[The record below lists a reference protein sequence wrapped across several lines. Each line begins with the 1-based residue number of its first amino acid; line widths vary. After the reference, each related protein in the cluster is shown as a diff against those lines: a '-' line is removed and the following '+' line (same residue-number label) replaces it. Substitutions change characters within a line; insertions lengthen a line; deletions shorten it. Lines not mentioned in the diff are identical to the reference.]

1 MIRLLIVEDDT
12 NLSFLI
18 KRTLLK
24 KTAGQESEYIVE
36 IAADGTEG
44 LKAVAIFRP
53 DVIVTDLEMGEGM
66 DGNAMIEQI
75 RASKN
80 DVPIIVLTGK
90 MEFLKQ
96 SGANMYLKKPFNV
109 RQLDL
114 NIRSLLQHKGIGT
127 QSENSYRIGRFKFDT
142 ASRCLEIM
150 EGEGSNTQIRITP
163 TGAKVLEMLCRE
175 MGKCV
180 DRKKIQATIWGDYNN
195 DSISHNL
202 DVQIDK
208 LRRALKADPNVNIEI
223 IKKTGIILN
232 G

>member
-18 KRTLLK
+18 KK
-24 KTAGQESEYIVE
+24 KLEKQGDYMVETAV
-36 IAADGTEG
+36 DGKEG
-44 LKAVAIFRP
+44 LRLITSFRP
-53 DVIVTDLEMGEGM
+53 DIVVSDLEMGDGM
-66 DGNAMIEQI
+66 DGNTMIERI
-75 RASKN
+75 RETKN
-80 DVPIIVLTGK
+80 DIQIIVLTGK

-109 RQLDL
+109 QQLDL
-114 NIRSLLQHKGIGT
+114 NIKSLLQQKGIGT
-127 QSENSYRIGRFKFDT
+127 ESDNSYKIGKFTFDT
-142 ASRCLEIM
+142 SARRLILGDEEI
-150 EGEGSNTQIRITP
+150 RVTP

-175 MGKCV
+175 KGKCV
-180 DRKKIQATIWGDYNN
+180 DRKKIQGTIWGDYDN

-208 LRRALKADPNVNIEI
+208 LRGALKADPDVSIEI
-223 IKKTGIILN
+223 IKKTGIILK

>member
-18 KRTLLK
+18 KRKLEK
-24 KTAGQESEYIVE
+24 QGDYIVE
-36 IAADGTEG
+36 TAIDGREG
-44 LKAVAIFRP
+44 LKAIAAFRP
-53 DVIVTDLEMGEGM
+53 DIVVSDLEMGEGM
-66 DGNAMIEQI
+66 DGNTMIEKI
-75 RASKN
+75 RSASN
-80 DVPIIVLTGK
+80 DIPIIVLTGK

-109 RQLDL
+109 QQLDL
-114 NIRSLLQHKGIGT
+114 NIKSMLQQKGIGT
-127 QSENSYRIGRFKFDT
+127 ESDNTYKIGKFTFDT
-142 ASRCLEIM
+142 SARRLILGDEEI
-150 EGEGSNTQIRITP
+150 RVTP

-180 DRKKIQATIWGDYNN
+180 DRKKIQGTIWGDYDN

-208 LRRALKADPNVNIEI
+208 LRGALKADPDVSIEI
-223 IKKTGIILN
+223 IKKTGIILK

>member
-18 KRTLLK
+18 KRKLEKQGDYTVE
-24 KTAGQESEYIVE
+24 TAV
-36 IAADGTEG
+36 DGKEG
-44 LKAVAIFRP
+44 LKAIASFRP
-53 DVIVTDLEMGEGM
+53 DIIVSDLEMGDGM
-66 DGNAMIEQI
+66 DGNTMIEKI
-75 RASKN
+75 RTANN
-80 DVPIIVLTGK
+80 DIPIIVLTGK

-109 RQLDL
+109 QQLDL
-114 NIRSLLQHKGIGT
+114 NIKSLLQQKGIGT
-127 QSENSYRIGRFKFDT
+127 QSENTYKIGKFTFDT
-142 ASRCLEIM
+142 SARRLILGDEEI
-150 EGEGSNTQIRITP
+150 RVTP

-180 DRKKIQATIWGDYNN
+180 DRKKIQGTIWGDYDNE
-195 DSISHNL
+195 SISHNL

-208 LRRALKADPNVNIEI
+208 LRGALKADPDVSIEI
-223 IKKTGIILN
+223 IKKTGIILK

>member
-18 KRTLLK
+18 KRKLEKQGDYTVE
-24 KTAGQESEYIVE
+24 TAV
-36 IAADGTEG
+36 DGKEG
-44 LKAVAIFRP
+44 LKAIAAFRP
-53 DVIVTDLEMGEGM
+53 DIIVSDLEMGDGM
-66 DGNAMIEQI
+66 DGNTMIEKI
-75 RASKN
+75 RTANN
-80 DVPIIVLTGK
+80 DIPIIVLTGK

-109 RQLDL
+109 QQLDL
-114 NIRSLLQHKGIGT
+114 NIKSLLQQKGIGT
-127 QSENSYRIGRFKFDT
+127 QSENTYKIGKFTFDT
-142 ASRCLEIM
+142 SARRLILGDEEI
-150 EGEGSNTQIRITP
+150 RVTP

-180 DRKKIQATIWGDYNN
+180 DRKKIQGTIWGDYDN

-208 LRRALKADPNVNIEI
+208 LRGALKPDPSVSIEI
-223 IKKTGIILN
+223 IKKTGIILK

>member
-18 KRTLLK
+18 KRKLEK
-24 KTAGQESEYIVE
+24 QGDYIVE
-36 IAADGTEG
+36 TAIDGREG
-44 LKAVAIFRP
+44 LKAIAAFRP
-53 DVIVTDLEMGEGM
+53 DIVVSDLEMGDGM
-66 DGNAMIEQI
+66 DGNTMIERI
-75 RASKN
+75 RETKN
-80 DVPIIVLTGK
+80 DIPIIVLTGK

-109 RQLDL
+109 QQLDL
-114 NIRSLLQHKGIGT
+114 NIKSMLQQKGIGT
-127 QSENSYRIGRFKFDT
+127 ESDNTYKIGKFTFDT
-142 ASRCLEIM
+142 SARRLLLGDEEI
-150 EGEGSNTQIRITP
+150 RVTP

-175 MGKCV
+175 KGKCV
-180 DRKKIQATIWGDYNN
+180 DRKKIQGTIWGDYDN

-208 LRRALKADPNVNIEI
+208 LRGALKADPDVSIEI
-223 IKKTGIILN
+223 IKKTGIILK

>member
-18 KRTLLK
+18 KRKLEK
-24 KTAGQESEYIVE
+24 QGDYIVE
-36 IAADGTEG
+36 TAIDGREG
-44 LKAVAIFRP
+44 LKAIAAFRP
-53 DVIVTDLEMGEGM
+53 DIVVSDLEMGDGM
-66 DGNAMIEQI
+66 DGNTMIERI
-75 RASKN
+75 RETKN
-80 DVPIIVLTGK
+80 DIPIIVLTGK

-109 RQLDL
+109 QQLDL
-114 NIRSLLQHKGIGT
+114 NIKSMLQQKGIGT
-127 QSENSYRIGRFKFDT
+127 ESDNTYKIGKFTFDT
-142 ASRCLEIM
+142 SARRLILCDEEI
-150 EGEGSNTQIRITP
+150 RVTP

-180 DRKKIQATIWGDYNN
+180 DRKKIQGTIWGDYDN

-208 LRRALKADPNVNIEI
+208 LRGALKADPDVSIEI
-223 IKKTGIILN
+223 IKKTGIILK

>member
-1 MIRLLIVEDDT
+1 MIRLLIVEDDP

-18 KRTLLK
+18 KRKLEK
-24 KTAGQESEYIVE
+24 QGDYIVE
-36 IAADGTEG
+36 TAIDGREG
-44 LKAVAIFRP
+44 LKAIAAFRP
-53 DVIVTDLEMGEGM
+53 DIVVSDLEMGDGM
-66 DGNAMIEQI
+66 DGNTMIERI
-75 RASKN
+75 RETKN
-80 DVPIIVLTGK
+80 DIPIIVLTGK

-109 RQLDL
+109 QQLDL
-114 NIRSLLQHKGIGT
+114 NIKSMLQQKGIGT
-127 QSENSYRIGRFKFDT
+127 ESDNTYKIGKFTFDT
-142 ASRCLEIM
+142 SARRLILGDEEI
-150 EGEGSNTQIRITP
+150 RVTP

-180 DRKKIQATIWGDYNN
+180 DRKKIQGTIWGDYDN

-208 LRRALKADPNVNIEI
+208 LRGALKADPDVSIEI
-223 IKKTGIILN
+223 IKKTGIILK

>member
-18 KRTLLK
+18 KK
-24 KTAGQESEYIVE
+24 KLEKQGDYIVE
-36 IAADGTEG
+36 TAIDGKEG
-44 LKAVAIFRP
+44 LKAIAAFRP
-53 DVIVTDLEMGEGM
+53 DIVVSDLEMGDGM
-66 DGNAMIEQI
+66 DGNTMIEKI
-75 RASKN
+75 RETKN
-80 DVPIIVLTGK
+80 DIPVIVLTGK

-109 RQLDL
+109 QQLDL
-114 NIRSLLQHKGIGT
+114 NIKSMLQQKGIGT
-127 QSENSYRIGRFKFDT
+127 ESDNTYKIGKFTFDT
-142 ASRCLEIM
+142 SARRLLLGGEEI
-150 EGEGSNTQIRITP
+150 RVTP

-180 DRKKIQATIWGDYNN
+180 DRKKIQGTIWGDYDNE
-195 DSISHNL
+195 SISHNL

-208 LRRALKADPNVNIEI
+208 LRGALKADPDVSIEI
-223 IKKTGIILN
+223 IKKTGIILK

>member
-12 NLSFLI
+12 NLSLLI
-18 KRTLLK
+18 KRKLEK
-24 KTAGQESEYIVE
+24 QGDYIVE
-36 IAADGTEG
+36 TAVDGKEG
-44 LKAVAIFRP
+44 LKAIAAFRP
-53 DVIVTDLEMGEGM
+53 DIVVSDLEMGDGM
-66 DGNAMIEQI
+66 DGNTMIEKI
-75 RASKN
+75 RETKN
-80 DVPIIVLTGK
+80 DIPIIVLTGK

-109 RQLDL
+109 QQLDL
-114 NIRSLLQHKGIGT
+114 NIKSLLQQKGIGT
-127 QSENSYRIGRFKFDT
+127 QSENTYNIGKFTFDT
-142 ASRCLEIM
+142 SARRLILGDEEI
-150 EGEGSNTQIRITP
+150 RVTP

-180 DRKKIQATIWGDYNN
+180 DRKKIQGTIWGDYDN

-208 LRRALKADPNVNIEI
+208 LRGALKADPDVSIEI
-223 IKKTGIILN
+223 IKKTGIILK

>member
-18 KRTLLK
+18 KK
-24 KTAGQESEYIVE
+24 KLEKQGDYIVE
-36 IAADGTEG
+36 TAIDGKEG
-44 LKAVAIFRP
+44 LKAIAAFRP
-53 DVIVTDLEMGEGM
+53 DIVVSDLEMGDGM
-66 DGNAMIEQI
+66 DGNTMIEKI
-75 RASKN
+75 RETKN
-80 DVPIIVLTGK
+80 DIPVIVLTGK

-109 RQLDL
+109 QQLDL
-114 NIRSLLQHKGIGT
+114 NIKSMLQQKGIGT
-127 QSENSYRIGRFKFDT
+127 ESDNTYKIGKFTFDT
-142 ASRCLEIM
+142 SARRLLLDGEEI
-150 EGEGSNTQIRITP
+150 RVTP

-180 DRKKIQATIWGDYNN
+180 DRKKIQGTIWGDYDNE
-195 DSISHNL
+195 SISHNL

-208 LRRALKADPNVNIEI
+208 LRGALKADPDVSIEI
-223 IKKTGIILN
+223 IKKTGIILK

>member
-18 KRTLLK
+18 KRKLEK
-24 KTAGQESEYIVE
+24 QGDYIVE
-36 IAADGTEG
+36 TAVDGKEG
-44 LKAVAIFRP
+44 LKAIASFRP
-53 DVIVTDLEMGEGM
+53 DIVVSDLEMGDGM
-66 DGNAMIEQI
+66 DGNTMIERI
-75 RASKN
+75 RTANN
-80 DVPIIVLTGK
+80 DIPIIVLTGK

-109 RQLDL
+109 QQLDL
-114 NIRSLLQHKGIGT
+114 NIKSLLQQKGIGT
-127 QSENSYRIGRFKFDT
+127 QSENTYKIGKFTFDT
-142 ASRCLEIM
+142 SARRLILGDEEI
-150 EGEGSNTQIRITP
+150 RVTP

-180 DRKKIQATIWGDYNN
+180 DRKKIQGTIWGDYDNE
-195 DSISHNL
+195 SISHNL

-208 LRRALKADPNVNIEI
+208 LRGALKADQNVSIEI
-223 IKKTGIILN
+223 IKKTGIILK

>member
-18 KRTLLK
+18 KRKLEK
-24 KTAGQESEYIVE
+24 QGDYIVE
-36 IAADGTEG
+36 TAIDGREG
-44 LKAVAIFRP
+44 LKAIAAFRP
-53 DVIVTDLEMGEGM
+53 DIVVSDLEMGDGM
-66 DGNAMIEQI
+66 DGNTMIERI
-75 RASKN
+75 RETKN
-80 DVPIIVLTGK
+80 DIPIIVLTGK

-109 RQLDL
+109 QQLDL
-114 NIRSLLQHKGIGT
+114 NIKSMLQQKGIGT
-127 QSENSYRIGRFKFDT
+127 ESDNTYKIGKFTFDT
-142 ASRCLEIM
+142 SARRLILGDEEI
-150 EGEGSNTQIRITP
+150 RVTP

-180 DRKKIQATIWGDYNN
+180 DRKKIQGTIWGDYDNE
-195 DSISHNL
+195 SISHNL

-208 LRRALKADPNVNIEI
+208 LRGALKADPDVSIEI
-223 IKKTGIILN
+223 IKKTGIILK

>member
-1 MIRLLIVEDDT
+1 MIRLLSVEDDT

-18 KRTLLK
+18 KRKLEK
-24 KTAGQESEYIVE
+24 QGDYIVE
-36 IAADGTEG
+36 TAIDGREG
-44 LKAVAIFRP
+44 LKAIAAFRP
-53 DVIVTDLEMGEGM
+53 DIVVSDLEMGDGM
-66 DGNAMIEQI
+66 DGNTMIERI
-75 RASKN
+75 RETKN
-80 DVPIIVLTGK
+80 DIPIIVLTGK

-109 RQLDL
+109 QQLDL
-114 NIRSLLQHKGIGT
+114 NIKSMLQQKGIGT
-127 QSENSYRIGRFKFDT
+127 ESDNTYKIGKFTFDT
-142 ASRCLEIM
+142 SARRLILGDEEI
-150 EGEGSNTQIRITP
+150 RVTP

-180 DRKKIQATIWGDYNN
+180 DRKKIQGTIWGDYDN

-208 LRRALKADPNVNIEI
+208 LRGALKADPDVSIEI
-223 IKKTGIILN
+223 IKKTGIILK

>member
-18 KRTLLK
+18 KRKLEKQGDYTVE
-24 KTAGQESEYIVE
+24 TAV
-36 IAADGTEG
+36 DGKEG
-44 LKAVAIFRP
+44 LKAIAAFRP
-53 DVIVTDLEMGEGM
+53 DIVVSDLEMGDGM
-66 DGNAMIEQI
+66 DGNTMIEKI
-75 RASKN
+75 RTANN
-80 DVPIIVLTGK
+80 DIPIIVLTGK

-109 RQLDL
+109 QQLDL
-114 NIRSLLQHKGIGT
+114 NIKSLLQQKGIGT
-127 QSENSYRIGRFKFDT
+127 QSENTYKIGKFTFDT
-142 ASRCLEIM
+142 SARRLILGDEEI
-150 EGEGSNTQIRITP
+150 RVTP

-180 DRKKIQATIWGDYNN
+180 DRKKIQGTIWGDYDN

-208 LRRALKADPNVNIEI
+208 LRGALKADPDVSIEI
-223 IKKTGIILN
+223 IKKTGIILK

>member
-18 KRTLLK
+18 KK
-24 KTAGQESEYIVE
+24 KLEKQGDYMVETAV
-36 IAADGTEG
+36 DGKEG
-44 LKAVAIFRP
+44 LRLITSFRP
-53 DVIVTDLEMGEGM
+53 DIVVSDLEMGDGM
-66 DGNAMIEQI
+66 DGNTMIERI
-75 RASKN
+75 RETKN
-80 DVPIIVLTGK
+80 DIPIIVLTGK

-109 RQLDL
+109 QQLDL
-114 NIRSLLQHKGIGT
+114 NIKSLLQQKGIGT
-127 QSENSYRIGRFKFDT
+127 ESNNSYKIGKFTFDT
-142 ASRCLEIM
+142 SARRLILGDEEI
-150 EGEGSNTQIRITP
+150 RVTP

-180 DRKKIQATIWGDYNN
+180 DRKKIQGTIWGDYDN

-208 LRRALKADPNVNIEI
+208 LRGALKADPDVSIEI
-223 IKKTGIILN
+223 IKKTGIILK

>member
-18 KRTLLK
+18 KRKLEK
-24 KTAGQESEYIVE
+24 QGDYIVE
-36 IAADGTEG
+36 TAIDGREG
-44 LKAVAIFRP
+44 LKAIAAFRP
-53 DVIVTDLEMGEGM
+53 DIVVSDLEMGDGM
-66 DGNAMIEQI
+66 DGNTMIEKI
-75 RASKN
+75 RETKN
-80 DVPIIVLTGK
+80 DIPIIVLTGK

-109 RQLDL
+109 QQLDL
-114 NIRSLLQHKGIGT
+114 NIKSMLQQKGIGT
-127 QSENSYRIGRFKFDT
+127 ESDNTYKIGKFTFDT
-142 ASRCLEIM
+142 SARRLLLDGEEI
-150 EGEGSNTQIRITP
+150 RVTP

-180 DRKKIQATIWGDYNN
+180 DRKKIQGTIWGDYDNE
-195 DSISHNL
+195 SISHNL

-208 LRRALKADPNVNIEI
+208 LRGALKADPDVSIEI
-223 IKKTGIILN
+223 IKKTGIILK

>member
-18 KRTLLK
+18 KK
-24 KTAGQESEYIVE
+24 KLEKQGDYIVE
-36 IAADGTEG
+36 TAVDGKEG
-44 LKAVAIFRP
+44 LRAITAFRP
-53 DVIVTDLEMGEGM
+53 DIVVSDLEMGDGM
-66 DGNAMIEQI
+66 DGNTMIERI
-75 RASKN
+75 RESKN
-80 DVPIIVLTGK
+80 EIPIIVLTGK

-109 RQLDL
+109 QQLDL
-114 NIRSLLQHKGIGT
+114 NIKSLLQQKGIGT
-127 QSENSYRIGRFKFDT
+127 QSDNSYRIGKFTFDT
-142 ASRCLEIM
+142 SARRLILGDEEI
-150 EGEGSNTQIRITP
+150 RVTP

-180 DRKKIQATIWGDYNN
+180 DRKKIQGTIWGDYDN

-208 LRRALKADPNVNIEI
+208 LRGALKADPSVSIEI
-223 IKKTGIILN
+223 IKKTGIILK

>member
-18 KRTLLK
+18 KRKLEK
-24 KTAGQESEYIVE
+24 QGDYIVE
-36 IAADGTEG
+36 TAIDGKEG
-44 LKAVAIFRP
+44 LKAIAAFRP
-53 DVIVTDLEMGEGM
+53 DIVVSDLEMGDGM
-66 DGNAMIEQI
+66 DGNTMIERI
-75 RASKN
+75 RETKN
-80 DVPIIVLTGK
+80 DIPIIVLTGK

-109 RQLDL
+109 QQLDL
-114 NIRSLLQHKGIGT
+114 NIKSMLQQKGIGT
-127 QSENSYRIGRFKFDT
+127 ESDNTYKIGKFTFDT
-142 ASRCLEIM
+142 SARRLILGDEEI
-150 EGEGSNTQIRITP
+150 RVTP

-180 DRKKIQATIWGDYNN
+180 DRKKIQGTIWGDYDN

-208 LRRALKADPNVNIEI
+208 LRGALKADPDVSIEI
-223 IKKTGIILN
+223 IKKTGIILK

>member
-18 KRTLLK
+18 KRKLEKQGDYTVE
-24 KTAGQESEYIVE
+24 TAV
-36 IAADGTEG
+36 DGKEG
-44 LKAVAIFRP
+44 LKAIAAFRP
-53 DVIVTDLEMGEGM
+53 DIIVSDLEMGDGM
-66 DGNAMIEQI
+66 DGNTMIEKI
-75 RASKN
+75 RETKN
-80 DVPIIVLTGK
+80 DIPIIVLTGK

-109 RQLDL
+109 QQLDL
-114 NIRSLLQHKGIGT
+114 NIKSLLQQKGIGT
-127 QSENSYRIGRFKFDT
+127 QSENTYRIGRFTFDT
-142 ASRCLEIM
+142 SARRLILGDEEI
-150 EGEGSNTQIRITP
+150 RVTP

-180 DRKKIQATIWGDYNN
+180 DRKKIQGTIWGDYDN

-208 LRRALKADPNVNIEI
+208 LRGALKADPDVSIEI
-223 IKKTGIILN
+223 IKKTGIILK

>member
-18 KRTLLK
+18 KK
-24 KTAGQESEYIVE
+24 KLEKQGDYMVETAV
-36 IAADGTEG
+36 DGKEG
-44 LKAVAIFRP
+44 LRLITSFRP
-53 DVIVTDLEMGEGM
+53 DIVVSDLEMGDGM
-66 DGNAMIEQI
+66 DGNTMIERI
-75 RASKN
+75 RETKN
-80 DVPIIVLTGK
+80 DIPIIVLTGK

-109 RQLDL
+109 QQLDL
-114 NIRSLLQHKGIGT
+114 NIKSLLQQKGIGT
-127 QSENSYRIGRFKFDT
+127 ESDNSYKIGKFTFDT
-142 ASRCLEIM
+142 SARRLILGDEEI
-150 EGEGSNTQIRITP
+150 RVTP

-180 DRKKIQATIWGDYNN
+180 DRKKIQGTIWGDYDN

-208 LRRALKADPNVNIEI
+208 LRGALKADPNVSIEI
-223 IKKTGIILN
+223 IKKTGIILK

>member
-18 KRTLLK
+18 KK
-24 KTAGQESEYIVE
+24 KLEKQGDYMVETAV
-36 IAADGTEG
+36 DGKEG
-44 LKAVAIFRP
+44 LRLITSFRP
-53 DVIVTDLEMGEGM
+53 DIVVSDLEMGDGM
-66 DGNAMIEQI
+66 DGNTMIERI
-75 RASKN
+75 RETKN
-80 DVPIIVLTGK
+80 DIPIIVLTGK

-109 RQLDL
+109 QQLDL
-114 NIRSLLQHKGIGT
+114 NIKSLLQQKGIGT
-127 QSENSYRIGRFKFDT
+127 ESDNSYKIGKFTFDT
-142 ASRCLEIM
+142 SARRLILGDEEI
-150 EGEGSNTQIRITP
+150 RVTP

-180 DRKKIQATIWGDYNN
+180 DRKKIQGTIWGDYDN

-208 LRRALKADPNVNIEI
+208 LRGALKADPAVSIEI
-223 IKKTGIILN
+223 IKKTGIILK

>member
-18 KRTLLK
+18 KRKLEKQGDYTVE
-24 KTAGQESEYIVE
+24 TAV
-36 IAADGTEG
+36 DGKEG
-44 LKAVAIFRP
+44 LKAIASFRP
-53 DVIVTDLEMGEGM
+53 DIIVSDLEMGDGM
-66 DGNAMIEQI
+66 DGNTMIEKI
-75 RASKN
+75 RTANN
-80 DVPIIVLTGK
+80 DIPIIVLTGK

-109 RQLDL
+109 QQLDL
-114 NIRSLLQHKGIGT
+114 NIKSLLQQKGIGT
-127 QSENSYRIGRFKFDT
+127 QSENTYKIGKFTFDT
-142 ASRCLEIM
+142 SARRLILGEEEI
-150 EGEGSNTQIRITP
+150 RVTP

-180 DRKKIQATIWGDYNN
+180 DRKKIQGTIWGDYDN

-208 LRRALKADPNVNIEI
+208 LRGALKADPSVSIEI
-223 IKKTGIILN
+223 IKKTGIILK